1 MYITILATTL
11 YIASLN
17 WLVSSLIALSAIHTL
32 LALLN
37 RPFKLS
43 AKLTAR
49 AGAGVGVVGEGER
62 TKKYL
67 KHLPLIL
74 SFAVNCSPPHT
85 QRERDTRRYSPVY
98 NFIWVFGSCFYTL
111 LPCYPAHPQQVSL
124 AQQVSFSVSLSLS
137 RSLCVTCAAIWPGI
151 MSSVRYLVPV

>member
-1 MYITILATTL
+1 MLMYITILATTL

-49 AGAGVGVVGEGER
+49 AGAGVAGGGEQ
-62 TKKYL
+62 KS
-67 KHLPLIL
+67 I
-74 SFAVNCSPPHT
+74 
-85 QRERDTRRYSPVY
+85 
-98 NFIWVFGSCFYTL
+98 
-111 LPCYPAHPQQVSL
+111 
-124 AQQVSFSVSLSLS
+124 
-137 RSLCVTCAAIWPGI
+137 
-151 MSSVRYLVPV
+151 